1 VFAHQDLSSLHKN
14 VPKQNLP
21 SDYGG
26 ELQSTEELLGII
38 QSFPRLIVCVA
49 FYQFLEIWDQ
59 IFTKKKSFLENIE
72 QLSQRNNED
81 EAIFGVQ
88 GSFKTLVVD

>member
-26 ELQSTEELLGII
+26 ELQGTEELLGII
-38 QSFPRLIVCVA
+38 QPFPRFIVSVA

-59 IFTKKKSFLENIE
+59 IFTKKKSFLEKIE

-81 EAIFGVQ
+81 EGIFGVQ

>member
-38 QSFPRLIVCVA
+38 QSFHRFIVSVA

-59 IFTKKKSFLENIE
+59 IFTKKKSFLAKIE

-81 EAIFGVQ
+81 EGIFGVQ

>member
-38 QSFPRLIVCVA
+38 QSFPRFIVSVA

-59 IFTKKKSFLENIE
+59 IFTKKKSFLEKIE

-81 EAIFGVQ
+81 EGIFGVQ

>member
-38 QSFPRLIVCVA
+38 QSFPRFIVSVA

-59 IFTKKKSFLENIE
+59 IFTKKKSFLEKIE

-81 EAIFGVQ
+81 EGIFGVH